1 MPTPRADPVDLARR
15 AGGVVRGV
23 RLAEAG
29 VSWRAVAD
37 AIDRGDLVRL
47 RRRWLALSD
56 ADPHLAAAARAG
68 VILACVSAAAQH
80 GLWVASHTGSHVAAA
95 PHAGRVDVVPG
106 TRVHRARPLIP
117 RHPDSLVDGVG
128 NTLVAVASCLPHHD
142 ALVVRESALNKRLI
156 SLEELSRLPLP
167 ARARALAE
175 VAHPFADS
183 GLETYLIA
191 RLRWLGLRLIPQA
204 WLLGH
209 RVDLLIGDLLVLQ
222 VDGGHHVGAQREQDI
237 EHDALLML
245 HGYHVIRVGYR
256 QVMHDWPQVQMTI
269 MNAVAQGLHRAR
281 A

>member
-1 MPTPRADPVDLARR
+1 M
-15 AGGVVRGV
+15 VRGV

-37 AIDRGDLVRL
+37 AIDRGELVRV
-47 RRRWLALSD
+47 RRRWLALPD
-56 ADPHLAAAARAG
+56 ADPYVTAAARAG
-68 VILACVSAAAQH
+68 VILTCVTAAVHH
-80 GLWVASHTGSHVAAA
+80 GLWVASHTESHVAAG
-95 PHAGRVDVVPG
+95 PHAGRVDVTPG
-106 TRVHRARPLIP
+106 TRVHRTRPLIP

-128 NTLVAVASCLPHHD
+128 NTLVAVASCLPRDD
-142 ALVVRESALNKRLI
+142 ALVVWESALNKRLV

-175 VAHPFADS
+175 VAQPFADS

-204 WLLGH
+204 WILDH
-209 RVDLLIGDLLVLQ
+209 RVDLLIGDRLVLQ
-222 VDGGHHVGAQREQDI
+222 VDGGHHVDAQREQDNQ
-237 EHDALLML
+237 HDALLTL

-256 QVMHDWPQVQMTI
+256 QVIQDWPQVQMTV

-281 A
+281 D